1 MGKEKHVITVGVY
14 GGLVQWI
21 KGIPKNIC
29 VMVRDYDVNG
39 AEPDCL
45 IKDEEGSACVE
56 SRWEC
61 EDLPAGK

>member
-1 MGKEKHVITVGVY
+1 MSKEKHVITVGVY

-21 KGIPKNIC
+21 KGIPPNIC
-29 VMVRDYDVNG
+29 VVVRDYDIDG

-45 IKDEEGSACVE
+45 TKDEDGSACVE

-61 EDLPAGK
+61 EDQPAGK